1 MKKNLKK
8 LFALLLV
15 VVMVAAMFAGCAN
28 NAEKPAETVTPSE
41 DTNTPAEDTNTP
53 AEDTTPAEDATPVE
67 TRENKVIYG
76 SSTEISGDLGNAWW
90 TNNATDKMIRDL
102 INDYDTVIFDQF
114 GQMVMNATTAA
125 SIDQV
130 HNDDGSITFT
140 VKINEGLTYNNG
152 EPITAADYAAYALVY
167 YAPATKEAGATV
179 SADSVVGAKAYQAG
193 ETKELAGVRLLDP
206 YTYSISI
213 TPDYANYYYA
223 LSYASLAPL
232 YLPLYGGEG
241 LTVKDDGNGAYLDG
255 GELTADGVNAS
266 RYVYEGRVVA
276 GPYMIKSLD
285 TGALTATLEI
295 NPNYNG
301 NFEGVKPSIQTI
313 VIVKAEDDTMMD
325 AFKTGEI
332 NFLSQLSE
340 GDKINAALDMVDT
353 GDYSYC
359 HYTRN
364 GYGKLMFQ
372 CDFGPTQF
380 AAVRQAIAYLLDR
393 EEFCTTFT
401 GGYGSVVNGPYSTAQ
416 WMYQESEEVF
426 NEKLNNYAYDPAKAV
441 EVLEADGWTLNADGT
456 EYSGTGVRYKE
467 VTAEEAGDFALNV
480 TLDDGRILMPL
491 HIMWASSEG
500 NSVSDLLATMLTNGK
515 QTADAGMVIEQNVMT
530 FSELLNWMYR
540 DTSVGDQYGVRTYGM
555 YNLATGFAD
564 VYDYAFNF
572 ASDPESEYVKM
583 GYNQNYIF
591 DKELDDDTMDMV
603 YKAAP
608 GDDAAFL
615 DYFQKFI
622 IRFNELAVELPLYCN
637 DYHTFFPSWLK
648 NYNESS
654 LWAFQK
660 AIVYAS
666 IEGAE

>member
-28 NAEKPAETVTPSE
+28 STEKPAETVTPSE
-41 DTNTPAEDTNTP
+41 DTSTNTDTTP
-53 AEDTTPAEDATPVE
+53 AEDTTPTEDAAPVE
-67 TRENKVIYG
+67 TRENKVVYG

-90 TNNATDKMIRDL
+90 TNSATDKMIRDL
-102 INDYDTVIFDQF
+102 TNDYDTVIFDQF

-125 SIDQV
+125 SIDQTS
-130 HNDDGSITFT
+130 NDDGSITFT

-179 SADSVVGAKAYQAG
+179 SADTVVGAKAYQNG
-193 ETKELAGVRLLDP
+193 ETKELAGIRLLDE

-380 AAVRQAIAYLLDR
+380 VAVRQAIAYLLDR

-416 WMYQESEEVF
+416 WMYQESEELF

-467 VTAEEAGDFALNV
+467 VTAEEASDFALNV

-500 NSVSDLLATMLTNGK
+500 NSVSDLLATMLANGK

-564 VYDYAFNF
+564 VYDYSFNF

-591 DKELDDDTMDMV
+591 DQELDDDTMDMV

-608 GDDAAFL
+608 GDDATFL

-654 LWAFQK
+654 LWDFQK

>member
-15 VVMVAAMFAGCAN
+15 IVMVAAMFAGCAN
-28 NAEKPAETVTPSE
+28 NAE
-41 DTNTPAEDTNTP
+41 TPAEPTTPSDTTDTTP
-53 AEDTTPAEDATPVE
+53 TEDTTSTEEPAATE

-90 TNNATDKMIRDL
+90 TNNASDKLVRDL
-102 INDYDTVIFDQF
+102 INDYDTVVFDQF
-114 GQMVMNATTAA
+114 GQMVMNQTTAS
-125 SIDQV
+125 SIEKTP
-130 HNDDGSITFT
+130 NDDGTITWT

-564 VYDYAFNF
+564 AYDYAFNF

-583 GYNQNYIF
+583 GYNQNYIY
-591 DKELDDDTMDMV
+591 DKELDDLSMDMV
-603 YKAAP
+603 YKSAP
-608 GDDAAFL
+608 GDDATFL

-622 IRFNELAVELPLYCN
+622 VRWNALLPEIPLYCN
-637 DYHTFFPSWLK
+637 DYHTFFPSWLQ

-654 LWAFQK
+654 LWDFQK
-660 AIVYAS
+660 EIIYAS
-666 IEGAE
+666 IDGAQ

>member
-76 SSTEISGDLGNAWW
+76 STTEISGDLGNAWW

-102 INDYDTVIFDQF
+102 TNDYDTVIFDQF

-125 SIDQV
+125 SIDQTA
-130 HNDDGSITFT
+130 NDDGSITFT

-500 NSVSDLLATMLTNGK
+500 NSVSDFLATMLTNGK

-654 LWAFQK
+654 LWDFQK

>member
-114 GQMVMNATTAA
+114 GQMVMNATPAA
-125 SIDQV
+125 SIDQTA
-130 HNDDGSITFT
+130 NDDGSITFT

-615 DYFQKFI
+615 DCFQKFI

-654 LWAFQK
+654 LWDFQK